1 MHSAGSSE
9 LLLVEVAG
17 HRTDPVVGEETPATG
32 AGIVLGTVLIFVALI
47 LGSAMLARERRWG
60 PRPRRR

>member
-1 MHSAGSSE
+1 MEAAGTSE
-9 LLLVEVAG
+9 LHFAELAEQ
-17 HRTDPVVGEETPATG
+17 RTDPIVVEGTTSTG
-32 AGIVLGTVLIFVALI
+32 AGIVLGTMLIFVALV

>member
-1 MHSAGSSE
+1 MEATGTSDLHFAE
-9 LLLVEVAG
+9 LAEQP
-17 HRTDPVVGEETPATG
+17 TDPIVAEGTTSTG
-32 AGIVLGTVLIFVALI
+32 AGVVLGTLLVFVALI